1 MTLDTII
8 KQFFKDDTIFIE
20 GGYGES
26 FEDRIII
33 YKSIEND
40 FIGDE
45 YKILEYMRVIKGA
58 YAYWM
63 IQQSLRRIENSTL
76 DILEVDFYSK
86 DIFEKESVER
96 VEIYFDITQCFGKE

>member
-76 DILEVDFYSK
+76 DILEVDFYTK
-86 DIFEKESVER
+86 YENGVER
-96 VEIYFDITQCFGKE
+96 VENATIHFDITKCFGK